1 MFAGGT
7 RVRTAGRVVREGSE
21 GMASGPREEKRATL
35 RAALTTFCPAEFT
48 HEGAAHEALMTDLS
62 EAGARFRL
70 QEPGRRCALKRGEE
84 LDYRLHTPYGD
95 TVCSGR
101 VIWVRKID
109 DLWCWGVT
117 FTRVSDQPGDPLRA
131 LIEASF

>member
-1 MFAGGT
+1 MI
-7 RVRTAGRVVREGSE
+7 
-21 GMASGPREEKRATL
+21 L
-35 RAALTTFCPAEFT
+35 
-48 HEGAAHEALMTDLS
+48 D
-62 EAGARFRL
+62 RFSHISTSL
-70 QEPGRRCALKRGEE
+70 LGLKRGEE